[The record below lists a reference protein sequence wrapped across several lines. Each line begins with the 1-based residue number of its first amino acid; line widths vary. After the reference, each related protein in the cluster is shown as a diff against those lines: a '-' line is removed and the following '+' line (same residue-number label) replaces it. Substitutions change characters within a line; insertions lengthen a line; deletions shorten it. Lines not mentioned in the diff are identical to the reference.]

1 MSAPV
6 PFILCADDYGLAPG
20 VGAAIRELI
29 AQGRLSATSC
39 MTAGPHWPEEARLLA
54 PLGRS
59 ADIGLHFTLTDQTPA
74 GPMPMLAPDGRLPPI
89 GRLMKDAYTGR
100 LDPAEIA
107 AEFARQLHN
116 FTAALGRTP
125 DFIDGHQH
133 VHLLPTVREVV
144 AAAAKDL
151 PGVYLRSCAEPFFSI
166 LKRGVAAPKALLLS
180 AMGRAADAATDK
192 AGLRRNHGFRGAY
205 DLTDRVPFGALTA
218 RFLRPPR
225 PGMLVMVHP
234 GFADDALRAVDRV
247 VEQRQAEH
255 AYLAGPAFGEL
266 LAEIGATPAR
276 FKDCF

>member
-39 MTAGPHWPEEARLLA
+39 MTAGPYWPEEARLLA
-54 PLGRS
+54 PLAGR

-74 GPMPMLAPDGRLPPI
+74 GPMPTSAPDGRLPTV
-89 GRLMKDAYTGR
+89 GRLMKAAYTGR

-107 AEFARQLHN
+107 GEFARQLHN

-133 VHLLPTVREVV
+133 VHLLPVVRDVV
-144 AAAAKDL
+144 AAAAREL
-151 PGVYLRSCAEPFFSI
+151 PGVYLRSCVEPAVSI

-180 AMGRAADAATDK
+180 AMGRAADAD
-192 AGLRRNHGFRGAY
+192 GLHRNRGFRGAY
-205 DLTDRVPFGALTA
+205 DLTDRVPFGELTA
-218 RFLRPPR
+218 CFLRPPR

-247 VEQRQAEH
+247 VAQREVEH
-255 AYLAGPAFGEL
+255 AYLAGPDFGDL
-266 LAEIGATPAR
+266 LTEIGATPAR

>member
-20 VGAAIRELI
+20 VGAAIRDLI

-39 MTAGPHWPEEARLLA
+39 MTAGPYWPEEARLLA
-54 PLGRS
+54 PLAGQ

-74 GPMPMLAPDGRLPPI
+74 GPMPVLAPEGRLPPI

-133 VHLLPTVREVV
+133 VHLLPVVRDVV

-151 PGVYLRSCAEPFFSI
+151 PGIYQRSCAEPFFSV
-166 LKRGVAAPKALLLS
+166 LKRGVAPPKALLLS
-180 AMGRAADAATDK
+180 AMARALGKPREARRWRRDAEDI
-192 AGLRRNHGFRGAY
+192 R
-205 DLTDRVPFGALTA
+205 A
-218 RFLRPPR
+218 RI
-225 PGMLVMVHP
+225 V
-234 GFADDALRAVDRV
+234 
-247 VEQRQAEH
+247 
-255 AYLAGPAFGEL
+255 EL
-266 LAEIGATPAR
+266 LWRAELLLNRCFGHVPEREAGRGRRMVWLRQILNIVKRPA
-276 FKDCF
+276 